1 VTLLLQVAAALYLA
15 SGLAGAVSVS
25 IAGAR
30 SGRLALGLLGAGAL
44 AHAGSF
50 VALHRLDPVPRLTD
64 LPQAL
69 SFVALAGVIAFG
81 IFARRGRL
89 AGLTLLLGPLAFL
102 AAVFAAAHSPEPDLE
117 VASGAWPHLHV
128 LLAGIG
134 LALLAVAAAAG
145 GFYLMENRRLKRK
158 RLHGSASA
166 LPSLE
171 TLDRISAAALALG
184 FPLLTLGV
192 LTGMMWTYDANRA
205 FFAGTAHEAWNA
217 VAWLVYAALVAAR
230 FGAHQGARDAAVSS
244 VAGFGFLLFAVV
256 GVGLLA

>member
-1 VTLLLQVAAALYLA
+1 MTLLLQLAAALYLA
-15 SGLAGAVSVS
+15 SGLAGAVALS

-30 SGRLALGLLGAGAL
+30 TGRLALGLLGAGAV
-44 AHAGSF
+44 AHTGSF

-69 SFVALAGVIAFG
+69 SFMALAGVIAFG
-81 IFARRGRL
+81 IFSRRGRL
-89 AGLTLLLGPLAFL
+89 AGLTVLLGPLAFL
-102 AAVFAAAHSPEPDLE
+102 AAFFAALHSPDPDLE
-117 VASGAWPHLHV
+117 VAGGAWPHAHV

-158 RLHGSASA
+158 RLHGSASS

-192 LTGMMWTYDANRA
+192 LTGILWVYDARGV
-205 FFAGTAHEAWNA
+205 FFTGSAHEAWNA
-217 VAWLVYAALVAAR
+217 IAWLVYAALVGAR

-256 GVGLLA
+256 GVGILA